1 MTRAQ
6 VVGALA
12 DTCLIP
18 EACLSCAPYA
28 NLSSASAGGLQQAT
42 ADGVEEEEDVRERGK
57 EGEKVKV
64 GGGGGGRVA
73 AANPCCCAG
82 GKLRAEM
89 LAEVGSVG
97 EGQRAFFS
105 ALSNPPMQEYLLH
118 LFHAR

>member
-64 GGGGGGRVA
+64 GGGGGGELRQQILA
-73 AANPCCCAG
+73 AVREANYA
-82 GKLRAEM
+82 LRCSPKW
-89 LAEVGSVG
+89 EVWVRGS
-97 EGQRAFFS
+97 EPFFR
-105 ALSNPPMQEYLLH
+105 H
-118 LFHAR
+118 

>member
-64 GGGGGGRVA
+64 GGGRVA

-89 LAEVGSVG
+89 LAEVGSLG